1 MARPKKSLKLDAL
14 ELEVLSEFAYQ
25 PTRLD
30 KELQLEKPLGSR
42 NYKAM
47 KSLLMKRVSPS
58 RYVHSLAVAKTARK
72 IAQAYGYDEHTAR
85 MAGLLHDWDKALSP
99 KRLRDRVETY
109 QLSLDQEIV
118 DSMPWLLHGP
128 TAAAVLADQFP
139 WLDTSI
145 IQAIERH
152 TVGAPNMS
160 ELDMIVFA
168 ADKLEPTNDVEV
180 YKRLAKQIGKISLQD
195 LFFEVYKAGI
205 EYLVRAGRPLNRDSI
220 VVWNW
225 YISAQSKTK
234 E

>member
-1 MARPKKSLKLDAL
+1 MACSKKSLKPDSL

-42 NYKAM
+42 NYKVM

-72 IAQAYGYDEHTAR
+72 IARAYDCNEHQAR

-99 KRLRDRVETY
+99 KRLCARVETY

-118 DSMPWLLHGP
+118 DTMPWLLHGP
-128 TAAAVLADQFP
+128 TAAAVLADEFP
-139 WLDTSI
+139 WLDKDI

-152 TVGAPNMS
+152 TVGAPGMS

-205 EYLVRAGRPLNRDSI
+205 EYLIHAGRPLNRDS
-220 VVWNW
+220 VAVWNW